1 MSEGFEIKS
10 ADTLENSPHQR
21 KPAEVADIV
30 RIQQNLVEH
39 FALIKDPRVERTK
52 KHQLRDI
59 LVIAI
64 LAVIA
69 GAQGWEDI
77 ENYGISKRQ
86 WLEEFLA
93 LPNGIPS
100 DSVALASLRASDT
113 FRRVFEFINP
123 EELNRC
129 FLRWIETLVTKMG
142 GEIIPIDGK
151 TIRGSYDRNQG
162 KSALHVISA
171 WASEQNL
178 VLAQMKVED
187 KSNEITAIPA
197 LLELLDI
204 TGAII
209 TIDAMGTQT
218 EIAKKIIDKKADYVL
233 ALKANHPTL
242 YRQVEQWFEQAS
254 AQDFQ
259 GIDVSYEQRIEKGH
273 YRTEIRQVWSVPV
286 SAIGELYQPRLWAGL
301 QSVVMVVRVRRL
313 WNQTTREI
321 QFYLTSLHS
330 DAQLLGRAIRKHW
343 GIENQAHWTLDCTFA
358 EDSCR
363 IRSFHS
369 PRNFAL
375 LRRIAL
381 NALNR
386 EHTYKRSLRQK
397 MKRTAMDN
405 DYIIRV
411 LSFCFLDSTLNSS
424 ESFCQA

>member
-1 MSEGFEIKS
+1 MSAGFKQVAASGKKRNTQPNSGQVASI
-10 ADTLENSPHQR
+10 EN
-21 KPAEVADIV
+21 
-30 RIQQNLVEH
+30 IQQSLVEN
-39 FALIKDPRVERTK
+39 FGDITDPRVERTK
-52 KHQLRDI
+52 KHQLTDI

-77 ENYGISKRQ
+77 ENYGISKQQ
-86 WLEEFLA
+86 WLEEFLE

-100 DSVALASLRASDT
+100 DDT

-129 FLRWIETLVTKMG
+129 FTRWIETLVTKMG

-187 KSNEITAIPA
+187 KTNEITAIPA

-218 EIAKKIIDKKADYVL
+218 EIAKKIIDKKADYIL

-242 YRQVEQWFEQAS
+242 YNQVKQWFETAESQN
-254 AQDFQ
+254 FQ
-259 GIDVSYEQRIEKGH
+259 GIDVSYEKRIEQGH
-273 YRTEIRQVWSVPV
+273 HRTEIRQVWSVPV
-286 SAIGELYQPRLWAGL
+286 SALGELYQPKIWAGL
-301 QSVVMVVRVRRL
+301 QSLVMVIRERRL
-313 WNQTTREI
+313 WNQTTREV
-321 QFYLTSLHS
+321 QFYLSSLPS

-358 EDSCR
+358 EDACR

-381 NALNR
+381 NALNL

-397 MKRTAMDN
+397 MKRTSMDN
-405 DYIIRV
+405 DYMILV
-411 LSFCFLDSTLNSS
+411 LSSCFIDSTLDS
-424 ESFCQA
+424 

>member
-1 MSEGFEIKS
+1 MSAGFETKS
-10 ADTLENSPHQR
+10 SDTKKRNRRQAQ
-21 KPAEVADIV
+21 PAKVASIEA
-30 RIQQNLVEH
+30 IEQSLVEN
-39 FALIKDPRVERTK
+39 FGDIKDPRVERTK
-52 KHQLRDI
+52 KHKLRDI

-64 LAVIA
+64 LAVIG

-77 ENYGISKRQ
+77 ENYGISKQ
-86 WLEEFLA
+86 EWLEEFLE

-100 DSVALASLRASDT
+100 DDT

-129 FLRWIETLVTKMG
+129 FSRWIETLVTNMG

-162 KSALHVISA
+162 KSALHVVSA

-204 TGAII
+204 KGSII

-242 YRQVEQWFEQAS
+242 YNQVKQWFEAAS
-254 AQDFQ
+254 ALSFQ
-259 GIDVSYEQRIEKGH
+259 GIDVSYDHRIEKGH
-273 YRTEIRQVWSVPV
+273 HRTEIRQVWSVPIW
-286 SAIGELYQPRLWAGL
+286 ALGELYQPKIWAGL
-301 QSVVMVVRVRRL
+301 QSVVMVVRERRL
-313 WNQTTREI
+313 WNQTTREVH
-321 QFYLTSLHS
+321 FYLSSLPS

-343 GIENQAHWTLDCTFA
+343 GIENQAHWILDCTFA

-363 IRSFHS
+363 IRSWNS

-381 NALNR
+381 NALSR
-386 EHTYKRSLRQK
+386 EQTYKRSLRQK
-397 MKRTAMDN
+397 MKRTSMDN
-405 DYIIRV
+405 NYMIQV
-411 LSFCFLDSTLNSS
+411 LSSCFLDSTLDSS
-424 ESFCQA
+424 QPFCQA

>member
-1 MSEGFEIKS
+1 
-10 ADTLENSPHQR
+10 
-21 KPAEVADIV
+21 
-30 RIQQNLVEH
+30 
-39 FALIKDPRVERTK
+39 
-52 KHQLRDI
+52 
-59 LVIAI
+59 
-64 LAVIA
+64 
-69 GAQGWEDI
+69 
-77 ENYGISKRQ
+77 
-86 WLEEFLA
+86 
-93 LPNGIPS
+93 
-100 DSVALASLRASDT
+100 
-113 FRRVFEFINP
+113 
-123 EELNRC
+123 
-129 FLRWIETLVTKMG
+129 MG

-162 KSALHVISA
+162 KSALHVVSA

-204 TGAII
+204 KGSII

-242 YRQVEQWFEQAS
+242 HNQVKQWFEAAS
-254 AQDFQ
+254 ALSFQ
-259 GIDVSYEQRIEKGH
+259 GIDVSYDHRIEKGH
-273 YRTEIRQVWSVPV
+273 HRTEIRQVWSVPI
-286 SAIGELYQPRLWAGL
+286 SALGELYQPKIWAGL
-301 QSVVMVVRVRRL
+301 QSVVMVVRERRL
-313 WNQTTREI
+313 WNQTTREVH
-321 QFYLTSLHS
+321 FYLSSLPS

-343 GIENQAHWTLDCTFA
+343 GIENQAHWILDCTFA

-363 IRSFHS
+363 IRSWNS

-397 MKRTAMDN
+397 MKRTSMDN
-405 DYIIRV
+405 NYMIQV
-411 LSFCFLDSTLNSS
+411 LSCCFLDSTLDSS
-424 ESFCQA
+424 QPFCQA

>member
-1 MSEGFEIKS
+1 MSEGFETQSEQAKKS
-10 ADTLENSPHQR
+10 NRHQP
-21 KPAEVADIV
+21 KPKEAISIEVVQQSLVKNFSDI
-30 RIQQNLVEH
+30 R
-39 FALIKDPRVERTK
+39 DPRVERTK
-52 KHQLRDI
+52 KHQLTDI

-77 ENYGISKRQ
+77 ENYGISKQQ

-100 DSVALASLRASDT
+100 DDT

-129 FLRWIETLVTKMG
+129 FLKWVETLMTKMG
-142 GEIIPIDGK
+142 GEVIPIDGK
-151 TIRGSYDRNQG
+151 TIRGSYDRNQR
-162 KSALHVISA
+162 KSALHMISA

-218 EIAKKIIDKKADYVL
+218 EIAQKIIEKKADYVL

-242 YRQVEQWFEQAS
+242 YHQVKTWFEQAS
-254 AQDFQ
+254 AQNFQ
-259 GIDVSYEQRIEKGH
+259 GIDVSYDQRIEKGH

-286 SAIGELYQPRLWAGL
+286 SAIGELYQPRLWVGI

-313 WNQTTREI
+313 WNHTTRDV

-330 DAQLLGRAIRKHW
+330 DALFLGRAIRKHW

-369 PRNFAL
+369 PRNFSL

-381 NALNR
+381 NVLNR
-386 EHTYKRSLRQK
+386 EQTYQRSLRQK

-405 DYIIRV
+405 DYMIRV
-411 LSFCFLDSTLNSS
+411 LSSCFIDSTLNSS
-424 ESFCQA
+424 KSLCQA

>member
-1 MSEGFEIKS
+1 MSAGFETKS
-10 ADTLENSPHQR
+10 SDTKKRNRRQAQ
-21 KPAEVADIV
+21 PAKVASIEA
-30 RIQQNLVEH
+30 IEQSLVEN
-39 FALIKDPRVERTK
+39 FGDIKDPRVERTK
-52 KHQLRDI
+52 KHKLTDI

-64 LAVIA
+64 LAVIG

-77 ENYGISKRQ
+77 ENYGISKQ
-86 WLEEFLA
+86 EWLEEFLELA
-93 LPNGIPS
+93 NGIPS
-100 DSVALASLRASDT
+100 DDT

-129 FLRWIETLVTKMG
+129 FSRWIETLVTNMG

-162 KSALHVISA
+162 KSALHVVSA

-204 TGAII
+204 KGSII

-242 YRQVEQWFEQAS
+242 YNQVKQWFEAAS
-254 AQDFQ
+254 ALSFQ
-259 GIDVSYEQRIEKGH
+259 GIDVSYDHRIEKGH
-273 YRTEIRQVWSVPV
+273 HRTEIRQVWSIPI
-286 SAIGELYQPRLWAGL
+286 SALGELYQPKIWAGL
-301 QSVVMVVRVRRL
+301 QSVVMVVRERRL
-313 WNQTTREI
+313 WNQTTREVH
-321 QFYLTSLHS
+321 FYLSSLPS

-343 GIENQAHWTLDCTFA
+343 GIENQAHWILDCTFA

-363 IRSFHS
+363 IRSWNS

-386 EHTYKRSLRQK
+386 EQTYKRSLRQK
-397 MKRTAMDN
+397 MKRTSMDN
-405 DYIIRV
+405 NYMIQV
-411 LSFCFLDSTLNSS
+411 LSSCFLDSTLDSS
-424 ESFCQA
+424 QPFCQA

>member
-1 MSEGFEIKS
+1 MSSGFKTV
-10 ADTLENSPHQR
+10 AAKVKKRNRHQP
-21 KPAEVADIV
+21 KPEQVASIEA
-30 RIQQNLVEH
+30 IQQSLVEN
-39 FALIKDPRVERTK
+39 FGNVKDPRVERTK
-52 KHQLRDI
+52 KHQLTDI

-77 ENYGISKRQ
+77 ENYGISKQ
-86 WLEEFLA
+86 WWLEEFLE

-100 DSVALASLRASDT
+100 DDT

-123 EELNRC
+123 EELNHC
-129 FLRWIETLVTKMG
+129 FLKWIKTLVTKMG

-151 TIRGSYDRNQG
+151 TIRGSYDRNKG
-162 KSALHVISA
+162 SSALHVISA

-178 VLAQMKVED
+178 VLTQMKVED

-204 TGAII
+204 RGSII

-242 YRQVEQWFEQAS
+242 YHQVEQWFETVA
-254 AQDFQ
+254 AQDWK
-259 GIDVSYEQRIEKGH
+259 GIDVSYEKRIEKGH
-273 YRTEIRQVWSVPV
+273 HRTEIRQVWSVPI

-301 QSVVMVVRVRRL
+301 QSVVMVVRERHL
-313 WNQTTREI
+313 WNHTTREV
-321 QFYLTSLHS
+321 QFYLSSLHS

-343 GIENQAHWTLDCTFA
+343 GIENQVHWTLDCTFA

-386 EHTYKRSLRQK
+386 EQTYKRSLRQK

-405 DYIIRV
+405 DYMIQV
-411 LSFCFLDSTLNSS
+411 LSSCFINSTLESS
-424 ESFCQA
+424 EPSCQA

>member
-1 MSEGFEIKS
+1 MSEGFDTKS
-10 ADTLENSPHQR
+10 AEAKKSFLPQR
-21 KPAEVADIV
+21 KPTEVASIGA
-30 RIQQNLVEH
+30 IQQNLVEH
-39 FALIKDPRVERTK
+39 FGDIKDPRVERTK
-52 KHQLRDI
+52 KHQLIDI
-59 LVIAI
+59 LIIAI

-69 GAQGWEDI
+69 GAKGWEDI
-77 ENYGISKRQ
+77 ENYGISKQQ
-86 WLEEFLA
+86 WLQEFLV

-100 DSVALASLRASDT
+100 DDT
-113 FRRVFEFINP
+113 FRRVFESINP

-129 FLRWIETLVTKMG
+129 FLRWVETLVTKMG

-204 TGAII
+204 TGSII

-242 YRQVEQWFEQAS
+242 YHQVEQWFKQAS
-254 AQDFQ
+254 AQNFHSV
-259 GIDVSYEQRIEKGH
+259 DVSYEQRIEKGH

-286 SAIGELYQPRLWAGL
+286 AAIGDLYQPRLWAGL
-301 QSVVMVVRVRRL
+301 QSVVMVVRVRHL
-313 WNQTTREI
+313 WNQTTREV

-369 PRNFAL
+369 PHNFSL

-386 EHTYKRSLRQK
+386 EQSYKRSLRQK

-405 DYIIRV
+405 NYMIRV
-411 LSFCFLDSTLNSS
+411 LRSCFIDSTLDSS
-424 ESFCQA
+424 ESLCQA

>member
-1 MSEGFEIKS
+1 M
-10 ADTLENSPHQR
+10 
-21 KPAEVADIV
+21 
-30 RIQQNLVEH
+30 
-39 FALIKDPRVERTK
+39 
-52 KHQLRDI
+52 
-59 LVIAI
+59 
-64 LAVIA
+64 
-69 GAQGWEDI
+69 
-77 ENYGISKRQ
+77 
-86 WLEEFLA
+86 A

-100 DSVALASLRASDT
+100 DDT

-162 KSALHVISA
+162 QSALHLISA

-218 EIAKKIIDKKADYVL
+218 EIAKKIINQKADYVL

-242 YRQVEQWFEQAS
+242 YHQVQQWFEQAC
-254 AQDFQ
+254 AQDWK
-259 GIDVSYEQRIEKGH
+259 GIDVSYDQRIEKGH
-273 YRTEIRQVWSVPV
+273 HRTEIRQVWSVPV
-286 SAIGELYQPRLWAGL
+286 SAIGELYQPRLWVGL
-301 QSVVMVVRVRRL
+301 QSLVMVVRERRL
-313 WNQTTREI
+313 WNQTTREV
-321 QFYLTSLHS
+321 QFYLSSLHS

-386 EHTYKRSLRQK
+386 EQTYKRSLRQK
-397 MKRTAMDN
+397 MKRTGMDN
-405 DYIIRV
+405 DYMIRV
-411 LSFCFLDSTLNSS
+411 LNSCFIDSTLDSS
-424 ESFCQA
+424 QPLCQA